1 MNGKATK
8 FFFKKDG
15 NNKEMMTSK

>member
-8 FFFKKDG
+8 YFKKDG
-15 NNKEMMTSK
+15 NNKEMMASK